1 MRPAAWITVSIMIAI
16 LVLAAPGCG
25 DSNDKASTAEKATTA
40 ETGQTTEKGET
51 AAEGEAGQEAT
62 GSVPSTL
69 DAVESGAE
77 DTIDFARQGSRAKV
91 VRTARELQRDL
102 GPASTDLR
110 KAGVESDR
118 IAALE
123 ARVRVLQ
130 SLAPHGDFDRISL
143 AANQISALMPEFFG
157 RYHVPVPPD
166 VLELDYLDREAQLR
180 SVVGDADTVSSAV
193 QQLASTWA
201 GLRRRVIDAGGRRL
215 AARFSRHVALMR
227 HKAGDPKSRALQKEA
242 AVGLELV
249 DELEHQFRK

>member
-1 MRPAAWITVSIMIAI
+1 MRPAAWITVSVMIAI
-16 LVLAAPGCG
+16 LALATSGCG
-25 DSNDKASTAEKATTA
+25 DSNDKATTSEKATTTG
-40 ETGQTTEKGET
+40 TGQTTEKDE
-51 AAEGEAGQEAT
+51 AAEEGEAGQEAT
-62 GSVPSTL
+62 GSVPRTL

-77 DTIDFARQGSRAKV
+77 DTIDFAHQGSRAKV

-102 GPASTDLR
+102 DPASSDLR

-157 RYHVPVPPD
+157 RYDVPVPPD

-180 SVVGDADTVSSAV
+180 SIVGDADTVSSAV
-193 QQLASTWA
+193 QQLASTWSD
-201 GLRRRVIDAGGRRL
+201 LRRRVIDAGGRRL
-215 AARFSRHVALMR
+215 AARFSRHVELMR
-227 HKAGDPKSRALQKEA
+227 QKARTPKSRALQREA

>member
-1 MRPAAWITVSIMIAI
+1 MRPAWITVSVMIAI
-16 LVLAAPGCG
+16 LALATSGCG
-25 DSNDKASTAEKATTA
+25 DSNDKATTSEKATTTG
-40 ETGQTTEKGET
+40 TGQTTDK
-51 AAEGEAGQEAT
+51 AAEEGEAGQEAT
-62 GSVPSTL
+62 GSVPRTL

-77 DTIDFARQGSRAKV
+77 DTIDFAHQGSRAKV

-102 GPASTDLR
+102 DPASSDLR

-157 RYHVPVPPD
+157 RYDVPVPPD

-180 SVVGDADTVSSAV
+180 SIVGDADTVSSAV
-193 QQLASTWA
+193 QQLASTWSD
-201 GLRRRVIDAGGRRL
+201 LRRRVIDAGGRRL
-215 AARFSRHVALMR
+215 AARFSRHVELMR
-227 HKAGDPKSRALQKEA
+227 QKARTPKSRALQREA